1 LLVEAADRLGFTDAL
16 SRPLAPMRER
26 RGRHD
31 PGRVVRDLAVMLAD
45 GGECL
50 ADLCG
55 VRISSRCSGRSR
67 GQGRHGA
74 SSACVS
80 AVGGWVAR
88 DGGDCWHQTLWA
100 CRPAVVEG

>member
-1 LLVEAADRLGFTDAL
+1 
-16 SRPLAPMRER
+16 MRS

-88 DGGDCWHQTLWA
+88 DGGDCWHQARLSRKSVATPSA
-100 CRPAVVEG
+100 KSARRHRPF